1 MTSLIDT
8 LNWRYATK
16 KMDAS
21 KSVPEDKVNRILEAI
36 RLSASSSGLQPYQV
50 IVVKNK
56 ALREQI
62 VPHAWNQ
69 QQIVDGSH
77 LLVFAAWDN
86 YTEQRINTM
95 FDLVNEERGFTN
107 EGWEAYRQKILAAY
121 PPRPA
126 EVNYEHAARQ
136 AYIGLGTALIAAA
149 EEGVDSTPMEGF
161 DPEKVDE
168 ILGLKEKG
176 LRSVILLPLGY
187 RQEEGDWL
195 VNLKKVRRTSSEFI
209 HIMD

>member
-21 KSVPEDKVNRILEAI
+21 KSVPEEKVNRILEAI
-36 RLSASSSGLQPYQV
+36 RLSASSSGLQPYQI

-126 EVNYEHAARQ
+126 EVNYEHATRQ

-168 ILGLKEKG
+168 VLGLKEKG

-187 RQEEGDWL
+187 RKQEGDWL

>member
-187 RQEEGDWL
+187 RQEESDWL

>member
-8 LNWRYATK
+8 PNWRYATK

>member
-95 FDLVNEERGFTN
+95 FDLVNDERGFTN

-195 VNLKKVRRTSSEFI
+195 VSLKKVRRTSSEFI

>member
-21 KSVPEDKVNRILEAI
+21 KSVPEEKVNRILEAI

-95 FDLVNEERGFTN
+95 FDLVNKERGFTN

-136 AYIGLGTALIAAA
+136 TYIGLGTALIAAA